1 MGERQVKTPA
11 ERAQEDLD
19 VATRVLEKTAARADR
34 ATKAYEKAKADA
46 EARVTKTEIE
56 SDKAN
61 VDLAAAKKRVAFL
74 SSHPD
79 LPGNDGEM
87 TPAEEDAADGPTA
100 EEKLA
105 ALKEQA
111 GVAEPNADADVL

>member
-46 EARVTKTEIE
+46 EARVTKT
-56 SDKAN
+56 
-61 VDLAAAKKRVAFL
+61 
-74 SSHPD
+74 
-79 LPGNDGEM
+79 
-87 TPAEEDAADGPTA
+87 
-100 EEKLA
+100 
-105 ALKEQA
+105 
-111 GVAEPNADADVL
+111 